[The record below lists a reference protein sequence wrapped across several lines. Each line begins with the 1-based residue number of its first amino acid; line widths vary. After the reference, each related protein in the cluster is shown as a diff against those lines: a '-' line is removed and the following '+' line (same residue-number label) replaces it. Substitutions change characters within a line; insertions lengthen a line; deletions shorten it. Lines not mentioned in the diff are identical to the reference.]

1 MITVNLK
8 GGLGNQL
15 FQYAF
20 GRRLSLLRGEELVLD
35 LDGLKADEVTK
46 REYALKPFKLSEKI
60 KTVNSGH
67 KESVL
72 SILKKKILKQYNI
85 GYNSKLLYSKDDYFE
100 GFFQSHKYLDPI
112 RDVLLQEVSLVEP
125 IDSKHQSLL
134 SRIDNCNS
142 VSVHVRRGDYVN
154 DAKTKL
160 AHYTFGLEYYQK
172 AFEIVLEKIDSPVF
186 FVFSDDIQWAKD
198 NLGLDTEAV
207 FVSNPEMKDCEE
219 LIIMSRCKNNIIANS
234 SFSFWAAW
242 LNQNDNKMVIA
253 PKKWNNL
260 YNKAYKDLLPD
271 NWLKI

>member
-20 GRRLSLLRGEELVLD
+20 GRRLSLLRQEELVLD
-35 LDGLKADEVTK
+35 LDGLKADTVTK
-46 REYALKPFKLSEKI
+46 REYALEPFKLSEKI

-67 KESVL
+67 KVSLLSV
-72 SILKKKILKQYNI
+72 LKKKILKQYNI
-85 GYNSKLLYSKDDYFE
+85 GYNPKLLHSKDTYLE
-100 GFFQSHKYLDPI
+100 GFFQSYKYLDPI
-112 RDVLLQEVSLVEP
+112 RGVLLEEVSLVES
-125 IDSKHQSLL
+125 IDSKYQSLL
-134 SRIDNCNS
+134 SKIAECNA
-142 VSVHVRRGDYVN
+142 VSVHIRRGDYVN

-172 AFEIVLEKIDSPVF
+172 AFEIIFKKIDSPVF
-186 FVFSDDIQWAKD
+186 FVFSDDIEWAKD
-198 NLGLDTEAV
+198 NLSLGTEAV
-207 FVSNPEMKDCEE
+207 FVSNPEIKDYEE

-234 SFSFWAAW
+234 SFSFWATW
-242 LNQNDNKMVIA
+242 LNQNADKVVIA